1 MRRGRF
7 RTCHWHEP
15 PEATKASLVNFKGLA
30 LDMFGPDVMG
40 GSSSLATGLA
50 TGKASGLGSSKV
62 IAHVSNR
69 VPKEGRYFRK
79 ETNSQLC
86 LQHPTTPKKQVI
98 QHNTT
103 YNVGPNIATFILEKK
118 QHYSSSKRG
127 WSTSMIAGSMSS
139 FHCLHGFSLIMD
151 HGTLT
156 DANPPGHDMTSR
168 TLLKC
173 TY

>member
-1 MRRGRF
+1 
-7 RTCHWHEP
+7 
-15 PEATKASLVNFKGLA
+15 
-30 LDMFGPDVMG
+30 MFGPDVMG

-86 LQHPTTPKKQVI
+86 LQLPTTPKKLVI

-118 QHYSSSKRG
+118 NNIIPLQKG
-127 WSTSMIAGSMSS
+127 GGP
-139 FHCLHGFSLIMD
+139 L
-151 HGTLT
+151 
-156 DANPPGHDMTSR
+156 P
-168 TLLKC
+168 
-173 TY
+173 